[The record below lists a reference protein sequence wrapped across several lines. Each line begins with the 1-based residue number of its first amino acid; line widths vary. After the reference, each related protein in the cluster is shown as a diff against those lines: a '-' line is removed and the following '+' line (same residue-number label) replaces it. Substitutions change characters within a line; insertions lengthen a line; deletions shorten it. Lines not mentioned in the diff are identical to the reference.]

1 MKIIKVPVG
10 FEPMIYGSKGKALT
24 HCCYVND
31 VGKKKYNVFKIRI
44 YTDEGNIYY
53 INPWGTSIYCPKW
66 RGGQYI
72 CSKGALGFHGI
83 NTNLL
88 NKSILYIVT

>member
-1 MKIIKVPVG
+1 MERLKIG

-31 VGKKKYNVFKIRI
+31 VGKKNTMYLKLE
-44 YTDEGNIYY
+44 YTDEGNIDY

-72 CSKGALGFHGI
+72 CSKGALGLHGI

-88 NKSILYIVT
+88 NKSILYRVT